1 MDPVAKV
8 KSFWERPE
16 GFAGMLFGLGAVCLG
31 GYALFKALPSII
43 VMMQNLYMAI
53 GLGVGLIVLLTI
65 LLDKRNWI
73 LAGAMYQ
80 SLMRKI
86 TSIFI
91 TIDPIGIIDNYI
103 RKLKNNIET
112 LDKQLASL
120 LGQKEK
126 VNMVITTAKKKMVES
141 LKIARQADKQGK
153 KNETGP
159 VSPLSYEENENKLI
173 INTAGVSIVLD
184 KISGLFSIMKDS
196 DTLVHH
202 SPCLMILPLTENNG
216 KQLKGRYTE
225 PESYTETAGGWMPGT
240 VDIES
245 TKKNAC
251 IIRVSGRYNEATG
264 SYSYEIGKDGV
275 ISVSYDFR
283 LDAEVSPRQ
292 VGLVFDVND
301 SLSTL
306 SWERTGF
313 WSYYPPVHIG
323 RVSGEAKTNMEVP
336 VSWQPGPVIP
346 PQNIWEWDRND
357 LGSNDFRS
365 TRTRILRAGLQSADG
380 KAIEVLSDGTQGVR
394 AWHSDGMIR
403 LLITDYND
411 GGYERLNYA
420 SEEQEKTVW
429 QKGKQISGTVRIR
442 LKHP

>member
-153 KNETGP
+153 KNETGLHAKEAQRQKNMMENMQF
-159 VSPLSYEENENKLI
+159 VYNKIEFLYKVLSKIMENSQVILQDTINEVEVKKIERKTWQATSSAIRSAQSVILGNPDQRALFDASMEEVANDIAQKTGEMDRFVDRTAHIMSTIDLRNGVMQDEGLELLKQWEEETGSILI
-173 INTAGVSIVLD
+173 SDKEKNRLLSQSLTAS
-184 KISGLFSIMKDS
+184 
-196 DTLVHH
+196 
-202 SPCLMILPLTENNG
+202 E
-216 KQLKGRYTE
+216 
-225 PESYTETAGGWMPGT
+225 
-240 VDIES
+240 DIE
-245 TKKNAC
+245 
-251 IIRVSGRYNEATG
+251 E
-264 SYSYEIGKDGV
+264 
-275 ISVSYDFR
+275 
-283 LDAEVSPRQ
+283 EVD
-292 VGLVFDVND
+292 VDLV
-301 SLSTL
+301 
-306 SWERTGF
+306 R
-313 WSYYPPVHIG
+313 
-323 RVSGEAKTNMEVP
+323 
-336 VSWQPGPVIP
+336 
-346 PQNIWEWDRND
+346 
-357 LGSNDFRS
+357 
-365 TRTRILRAGLQSADG
+365 
-380 KAIEVLSDGTQGVR
+380 
-394 AWHSDGMIR
+394 
-403 LLITDYND
+403 
-411 GGYERLNYA
+411 
-420 SEEQEKTVW
+420 
-429 QKGKQISGTVRIR
+429 
-442 LKHP
+442 